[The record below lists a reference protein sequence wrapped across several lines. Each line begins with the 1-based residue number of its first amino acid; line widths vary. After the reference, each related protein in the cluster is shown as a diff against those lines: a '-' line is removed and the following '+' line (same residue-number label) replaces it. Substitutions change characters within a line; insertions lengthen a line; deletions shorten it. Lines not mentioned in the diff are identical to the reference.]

1 MKFSSHFQANLMH
14 QMYANYMTQY
24 MQYLQSVGA
33 LSPQWAQTQ
42 SPTLPTDQANQIAD
56 EARAAGVGAAGP
68 QVFNHVAAA
77 AMAGAMAGG
86 LPQEQQPMQQPQPEI
101 VNNNPEV
108 PAADVPVDN
117 NLAPNVVM
125 NAGAGGIGKCFY

>member
-1 MKFSSHFQANLMH
+1 MH

-42 SPTLPTDQANQIAD
+42 SPTLPAEQANQIAD

-125 NAGAGGIGKCFY
+125 NAGAGGIGKCFLLNK